1 MSLVAEAAGGEVVH
15 LVVAHD
21 VGAGRIEE
29 VWVACISTR
38 SHLPP
43 SLIALIHCVPPAVP
57 KEIMTSV

>member
-29 VWVACISTR
+29 VWVACVSTR

-43 SLIALIHCVPPAVP
+43 SLVTLIHRVPPAVA
-57 KEIMTSV
+57 KEMITSF